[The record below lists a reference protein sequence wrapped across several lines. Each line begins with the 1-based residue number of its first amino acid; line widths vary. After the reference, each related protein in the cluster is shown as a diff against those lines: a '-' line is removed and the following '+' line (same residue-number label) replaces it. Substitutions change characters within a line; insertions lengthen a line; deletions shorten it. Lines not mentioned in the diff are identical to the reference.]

1 MNYSP
6 YEMKI
11 LLDVYSGAPISA
23 NEYAPVFYPTMRA
36 LERAGLVEPGAI
48 QRWAAT
54 PKLVSLMEV
63 VLNAP
68 RPTPA
73 TQRRPLSPSQTGIF
87 TYLLDYHQR
96 NGYAPTRGEIA
107 AHFGFKSANS
117 ASDHLLALEKKGY
130 VQLGSG
136 QARAIRC
143 IP

>member
-1 MNYSP
+1 VNFTP

-11 LLDVYSGAPISA
+11 LLDVYAGAPISA
-23 NEYAPVFYPTMRA
+23 NEYAPIFYPTLRA
-36 LERAGLVEPGAI
+36 LEDAGLVAPGAI
-48 QRWAAT
+48 HRWAAT

-68 RPTPA
+68 RPTLA
-73 TQRRPLSPSQTGIF
+73 AARPRLSPSQTGIF
-87 TYLLDYHQR
+87 TFLLEYAKQH
-96 NGYAPTRGEIA
+96 GFAPTRAEIM
-107 AHFGFKSANS
+107 AHFGYKSPNAAN
-117 ASDHLLALEKKGY
+117 DHLLALEKKGY